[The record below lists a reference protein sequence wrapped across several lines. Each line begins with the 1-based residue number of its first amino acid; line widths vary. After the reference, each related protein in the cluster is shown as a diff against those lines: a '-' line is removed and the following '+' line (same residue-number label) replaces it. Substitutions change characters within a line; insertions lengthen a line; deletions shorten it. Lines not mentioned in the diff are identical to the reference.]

1 MQLSLS
7 KLFLTISCDFLNIR
21 KIRQPLIVG
30 REMDFDQRLGEKIR
44 SYRKMQAI
52 TQAELSKY
60 MGISGQQIQ
69 KYESGLNRITVYR
82 LLQITAEL
90 QIPVSVLLDEFE
102 YSALYH
108 RPEYI
113 HNMLVK
119 ELIQSFAKI
128 QRQEAKRVVCDVAK
142 ELAR

>member
-1 MQLSLS
+1 
-7 KLFLTISCDFLNIR
+7 
-21 KIRQPLIVG
+21 
-30 REMDFDQRLGEKIR
+30 MDFDQRLGEKIR